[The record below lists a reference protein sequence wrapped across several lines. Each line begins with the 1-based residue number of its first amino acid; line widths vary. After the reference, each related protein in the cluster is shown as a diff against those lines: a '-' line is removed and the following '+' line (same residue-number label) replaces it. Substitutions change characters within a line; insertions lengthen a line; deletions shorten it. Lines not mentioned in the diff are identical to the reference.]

1 MATLI
6 PSTPFGDAS
15 SEYLK
20 LFRLLKRLP
29 DAAYVVWQ
37 RLAASDEPTP
47 QFWVLHQDRRSLL
60 LRVLATTQTEV
71 QALAQPSLLEL
82 TPRTALPKRQQ
93 QSLSEII
100 SALARFVQQSSA
112 SVPLALVFPNLSCAE
127 MDALHLELPTGFI
140 TASKEDLHPEKFH
153 SWLEQHLGAP
163 MNADTL
169 AQLRKSFTPEVVI
182 PPQFTVRAPIVRNTN
197 AQLTEYLLD
206 YDQEWVLK
214 TELALNEEAEAT
226 AREFGLYL
234 VNGVAGSGKSL
245 ILIYRAHLLRQ
256 LYPHKHI
263 LALTHNRPLSHD
275 LQWRYQRLRGE
286 HASAEE
292 TEWRTFHGW
301 CRAHW
306 DRRKPWRDPIGQ
318 KERENLIQQAWH
330 AHLRDTPVSANMLAE
345 EIDWYKD
352 RLLFTREEY
361 LAANRAGRGFAL
373 TEALRHKVYDAL
385 EFYER
390 ALAKRNAVDWA
401 DVPRQLWQL
410 TRSGE
415 IRLPAYDIILVDE
428 AQFFAPVWF
437 ELIKQVLKPSVGHLF
452 LAADPTQGFLKRRQS
467 WLASGLDVRG
477 HATRLQKSYRTT
489 REILSFATL
498 LYRTRL
504 PDDDD
509 DIVAPNLLD
518 LPNGLVPEL
527 IPLTS
532 EQDEITRVVN
542 EIHALVQT
550 GIPPQHILVIHA
562 NYLGRGH
569 IQQRLERVLGAG
581 RAIDPKEGMRANAIR
596 VCTLNAA
603 TGLESPIVFLVGM
616 RELYEQEQSLRLSEE
631 ERLEL
636 IRDNTRKLYMAIT
649 RAGQRLV
656 ITYAGGIPE
665 VFRIAAM
672 NPQSI

>member
-6 PSTPFGDAS
+6 PSMPLGDAS

-37 RLAASDEPTP
+37 RLAASAEPTP
-47 QFWVLHQDRRSLL
+47 HFWILHQDRRSLL
-60 LRVLATTQTEV
+60 LRVLATTAAEV
-71 QALAQPSLLEL
+71 RAMAQPSLLEL
-82 TPRTALPKRQQ
+82 TPRTALPKQPQ
-93 QSLSEII
+93 QSLAEII
-100 SALARFVQQSSA
+100 PALARFVEQPGVA
-112 SVPLALVFPNLSCAE
+112 IPLALVFPNLSRTE
-127 MDALHLELPTGFI
+127 MDELQLQLPMGF
-140 TASKEDLHPEKFH
+140 TASSKENLHPEKFQ
-153 SWLEQHLGAP
+153 SWLEHNLGEP
-163 MNADTL
+163 LNADAI
-169 AQLRKSFTPEVVI
+169 AQLRKTFTPEVVI
-182 PPQFTVRAPIVRNTN
+182 PPQFTVRSSIARNTN
-197 AQLTEYLLD
+197 AQLTDYLLD

-214 TELALNEEAEAT
+214 TELTLNEEAETA

-256 LYPHKHI
+256 LYPHKRI
-263 LALTHNRPLSHD
+263 LVLTHNRPLSHD

-286 HASAEE
+286 RLNAEE
-292 TEWRTFHGW
+292 TEWRTFYGW

-306 DRRKPWRDPIGQ
+306 DRSKLWRDPIGQ
-318 KERENLIQQAWH
+318 KERENLIVQAWH
-330 AHLRDTPVSANMLAE
+330 AHLRDTPVSAHMFAE
-345 EIDWYKD
+345 EVDWYKD
-352 RLLFTREEY
+352 RLLFTRDEY

-373 TEALRHKVYDAL
+373 NEALRQKVYDAL
-385 EFYER
+385 EFYES

-401 DVPRQLWQL
+401 DVPRQLWQWSQ
-410 TRSGE
+410 TRE
-415 IRLPAYDIILVDE
+415 IALPVYDIILVDE

-437 ELIKQVLKPSVGHLF
+437 ELIKQVLKPGVGHLF

-477 HATRLQKSYRTT
+477 RATRLQKSYRTT

-542 EIHALVQT
+542 EIRALVQA

-562 NYLGRGH
+562 NYLGRDQ

-581 RAIDPKEGMRANAIR
+581 KAIDPKEGMRKDAIR

-616 RELYEQEQSLRLSEE
+616 RELHEQEQSLRLSEE

-656 ITYAGGIPE
+656 MTYAGEVPE
-665 VFRIAAM
+665 VFR
-672 NPQSI
+672 QSSAIQ